1 MRYKSLAC
9 DFDGTLADDGKISVD
24 TLAAL
29 DRLKSSGRSL
39 LLVTGRLLDDLFG
52 TFPEYAICERIV
64 AENGAVIYNPSDRST
79 KHLAASPSQKFIE
92 ALRRR
97 NVGPLEIGQSI
108 VAAHRIHEDAILEA
122 IAEIGDGLQAIYN
135 KYAVMVLSEGINK
148 GTGLQEALSELA
160 LSADAVVGV
169 GDAENDFALLAAC
182 GCAVAVANSIPEL
195 KEFADITTVAPSG
208 KGVEELIEHLLRN
221 DLRDVSVRR
230 KSVI

>member
-9 DFDGTLADDGKISVD
+9 DFDGTLADDGKISAG

-39 LLVTGRLLDDLFG
+39 ILVTGRLLDDLFG

-64 AENGAVIYNPSDRST
+64 AENGALIYNPSDRST
-79 KHLAASPSQKFIE
+79 NHLAGPPSQNFIE

-97 NVGPLEIGQSI
+97 DVGPIEIGQSI
-108 VAAHRIHEDAILEA
+108 VAAHRIHEGAILEA
-122 IAEIGDGLQAIYN
+122 IAETGEDLQAIYN
-135 KYAVMVLSEGINK
+135 KDAVMILPAGINK
-148 GTGLQEALSELA
+148 GTGLQAALSQLA
-160 LSADAVVGV
+160 LSADAVVGA

-182 GCAVAVANSIPEL
+182 GCGVAVANSIPEL
-195 KEFADITTVAPSG
+195 KEFADLTTVGPSG

>member
-9 DFDGTLADDGKISVD
+9 DFDGTLADDGKISTR
-24 TLAAL
+24 TLATL

-64 AENGAVIYNPSDRST
+64 AENGALIYNPLDRST
-79 KHLAASPSQKFIE
+79 EHLADPPTQKFIE

-97 NVGPLEIGQSI
+97 DVGPLEIGQSI
-108 VAAHRIHEDAILEA
+108 VAAHRSHEDAILEA
-122 IAEIGDGLQAIYN
+122 IAETGDGLQAIYN
-135 KYAVMVLSEGINK
+135 RDAVMVLPAGINK
-148 GTGLQEALSELA
+148 GTGLQEVLSELR
-160 LSADAVVGV
+160 LSADGVVGV
-169 GDAENDFALLAAC
+169 GDAENDFSLLAAC
-182 GCAVAVANSIPEL
+182 GCGVAVANSTPEL
-195 KEFADITTVAPSG
+195 KEFADFTTAAPSG

-221 DLRDVSVRR
+221 DLCDVSVRR